1 MEANLPVR
9 NFFSSVCSEKEI
21 THNDVIRLLGQD
33 AVLILVTA
41 GVLQETAPLKH
52 DPDTGLEIYVDRGE
66 VFVIPDEDPFSERQ
80 IIDPGRL
87 RNYVVCL
94 ANMMERLGKALHL
107 QGDLTE
113 HSVGRLWTLGSR
125 RLGAAKVWCVTCIGE
140 LQAGDMHLLRVLV
153 DGGSHVVLFSSA
165 VNPLGGIEPPENLHV
180 RQLADSFLIK
190 QGKLIADPEGM
201 LQTEIAMLGRDVQF
215 DKKTGLAIYMGSRLG
230 RLEPE
235 TPEYWMF
242 SLLFERY
249 GQRVTHQHII
259 DFILKKGIPKR
270 DIDVATWSNKIKSS
284 IADILGRTTV
294 DKFLKS
300 SREKGAYI
308 LG

>member
-1 MEANLPVR
+1 
-9 NFFSSVCSEKEI
+9 
-21 THNDVIRLLGQD
+21 
-33 AVLILVTA
+33 
-41 GVLQETAPLKH
+41 LKH

-66 VFVIPDEDPFSERQ
+66 VFIIPDEAPFSERQ
-80 IIDPGRL
+80 MVQPERL
-87 RNYVVCL
+87 RNYAVRL
-94 ANMMERLGKALHL
+94 ENMMERLGKVLHL

-113 HSVGRLWTLGSR
+113 HSIGRLWTLGSHK
-125 RLGAAKVWCVTCIGE
+125 LGAAKVWCVACIGE
-140 LQAGDMHLLRVLV
+140 LQASDMHLLRALV
-153 DGGSHVVLFSSA
+153 DGGSHIMLFSSA
-165 VNPLGGIEPPENLHV
+165 VNPLGGIASPENLHV
-180 RQLADSFLIK
+180 RQLADGFLIK
-190 QGKLIADPEGM
+190 QGKLIADPEGIFR
-201 LQTEIAMLGRDVQF
+201 TEITTLGRDVQF
-215 DKKTGLAIYMGSRLG
+215 DKKTGLVIYMGSQLG
-230 RLEPE
+230 RLEPG

-259 DFILKKGIPKR
+259 DHIQKKGIAKR

-284 IADILGRTTV
+284 IADILGKINV